1 MRQTLEAC
9 VNFKYALEDG
19 TIVTFSDH
27 ESVSKDARKTMLH
40 SNESPPKREATEDVI
55 ETKIA
60 VVNVDCLEQAIR
72 LRREGFN
79 PAVLNM
85 ASSRR
90 PGGGYLSGAG
100 AQEENLFRRTN
111 YVQHLADPRKEFD
124 PERNW
129 TYRLP
134 EIVCVYST
142 NVFIIRA
149 SEAEGYAFLPHPIPM
164 SFLALSAYCN
174 PPLTS
179 NKQKLSPEIA
189 EKTKQKMR
197 CMFATG
203 LLYGH
208 DSLVLSALGCGAF
221 RNPPC
226 HMAQLFKEVLLE
238 KEFVNRY
245 KLISFAIIDD
255 HNAKGKGNYQPF
267 VEVFGKLS

>member
-1 MRQTLEAC
+1 M
-9 VNFKYALEDG
+9 
-19 TIVTFSDH
+19 
-27 ESVSKDARKTMLH
+27 
-40 SNESPPKREATEDVI
+40 
-55 ETKIA
+55 
-60 VVNVDCLEQAIR
+60 
-72 LRREGFN
+72 
-79 PAVLNM
+79 
-85 ASSRR
+85 
-90 PGGGYLSGAG
+90 
-100 AQEENLFRRTN
+100 
-111 YVQHLADPRKEFD
+111 QHLADPRKEFD
-124 PERNW
+124 PERSW

-134 EIVCVYST
+134 EIACVYST

-149 SEAEGYAFLPHPIPM
+149 SEAEGYAFLLHPVPM

-179 NKQKLSPEIA
+179 NKQKLSPEIV

-255 HNAKGKGNYQPF
+255 HDAKGKGNYQPF

>member
-1 MRQTLEAC
+1 M
-9 VNFKYALEDG
+9 
-19 TIVTFSDH
+19 
-27 ESVSKDARKTMLH
+27 
-40 SNESPPKREATEDVI
+40 
-55 ETKIA
+55 
-60 VVNVDCLEQAIR
+60 
-72 LRREGFN
+72 
-79 PAVLNM
+79 
-85 ASSRR
+85 
-90 PGGGYLSGAG
+90 
-100 AQEENLFRRTN
+100 
-111 YVQHLADPRKEFD
+111 QHLADPRKEFD

-134 EIVCVYST
+134 EIACVYST

-149 SEAEGYAFLPHPIPM
+149 SEAEGYAFLPHPVPM
-164 SFLALSAYCN
+164 SFLAVSAYCN
-174 PPLTS
+174 PPLIS

-208 DSLVLSALGCGAF
+208 DSLVMSALGCGAF
-221 RNPPC
+221 GNPPC

-267 VEVFGKLS
+267 VEVFGTSS